1 MDSAS
6 DSDDADS
13 GLTELRVRRGTLK
26 GDRRVPPPASFRYS
40 SRCTVDGEN
49 AGTHTAMYSAPSGSG
64 VL

>member
-6 DSDDADS
+6 DSGDADS
-13 GLTELRVRRGTLK
+13 GLTELRVRTGTWQ
-26 GDRRVPPPASFRYS
+26 GDRRVPLSLFFRYS
-40 SRCTVDGEN
+40 SRCTFEGEN